1 MTTQASIVIEL
12 EDSEECLNISTV
24 FTDAFFKK
32 LEYDVKVEVEI
43 ANGDASTSE
52 SGDKMG
58 GGSGNVHE
66 ITMPYSLFY
75 RVFSGISKVFRR
87 KSKTVEEKPI
97 DAKVESPTKNESPDK
112 DLSDKSTSKSW
123 FQSQGQGTPSLV
135 NSLKN
140 IRDSLVTSPT
150 KVDEKAGVMSLLT
163 PKEDNKPLV
172 PEETKEPEEPD
183 EEEEQEEEEDEDE
196 DEEEPEEE
204 EEEED
209 EEESKEQE
217 KESKE
222 QEEPQVL
229 TKRQR
234 DFKSEI
240 DKCLKLFE
248 TKDGQQYVVRFD
260 LHGTDIKRVESKTE
274 YSHYMDEYRI
284 KREIDI
290 ISEGTKRLA
299 DYSSCEQYVVDG
311 RYIIIGPL
319 VPKEEDQ
326 QHPEQVWSVIK
337 NTEAYK
343 KFVRYNII

>member
-52 SGDKMG
+52 SGEQTG

-87 KSKTVEEKPI
+87 KPQTVEEKPI
-97 DAKVESPTKNESPDK
+97 DAKVESLTKESPDK

-123 FQSQGQGTPSLV
+123 FQSQGQGTPSLFD
-135 NSLKN
+135 SLKN

-163 PKEDNKPLV
+163 PKEDNKMLV
-172 PEETKEPEEPD
+172 PEETKEEEPE

-196 DEEEPEEE
+196 EEEQ

-209 EEESKEQE
+209 EEQ
-217 KESKE
+217 E

-240 DKCLKLFE
+240 DKCLKLFD
-248 TKDGQQYVVRFD
+248 TKEGQQYVIRFD
-260 LHGTDIKRVESKTE
+260 LHGTDIKRVESKPE

-337 NTEAYK
+337 NTEVYK